1 MGGGVINPYLVS
13 CAFYMLSFEKYA
25 GRYNSCRKH
34 GWGGHSDSFGF
45 HWFTI
50 CITSFPTLCNVNYD
64 YQSYLLR
71 LFTVHKY
78 GDFRAMASY
87 GVLSFVCGELHFVS
101 LLHLLQRSFFPKKLS
116 DLVISHI
123 EGAL

>member
-1 MGGGVINPYLVS
+1 MHSTCSHLKSTLGDITHVENMGG
-13 CAFYMLSFEKYA
+13 
-25 GRYNSCRKH
+25 
-34 GWGGHSDSFGF
+34 GGHSDSFGF

-87 GVLSFVCGELHFVS
+87 GVLSFVCGELDFVS